1 MAAVH
6 FDPLFD
12 GHTHSHYCP
21 HGSRE
26 PLRGYLDRAVE
37 IGLRR
42 LAITEHIPAPD
53 GFVDPMGPNECYG
66 PIADLEP
73 YLAECER
80 LRDEYAD
87 RLEVLVGLEIDW
99 LGDAQGGWHE
109 PLLDLLDTVWDRL
122 DHEATLLSVHFLAD
136 TAVDGTPELAM
147 AIAGP
152 GQPPDAYHLAY
163 YEALRRALAAG
174 WTRGGRD
181 MRPRRVGH
189 LTLPRKFVRALP
201 LADPARVEEAALA
214 ALERIAREGLQLDV
228 NAAGLDKPDCGEI
241 YVPEPLLG
249 RAIEMGVEL
258 VFGSDAHAPRGVG
271 KHRDIVVAA
280 IEAHAS

>member
-1 MAAVH
+1 MAAVR
-6 FDPLFD
+6 FDPWFD
-12 GHTHSHYCP
+12 GHTHSHFCP

-37 IGLRR
+37 LGLRR

-53 GFVDPMGPNECYG
+53 GFIDPMGPGECYG
-66 PIADLEP
+66 PIADLDP
-73 YLAECER
+73 YLAECEA

-87 RLEVLVGLEIDW
+87 RVEVLIGLEIDW

-109 PLLDLLDTVWDRL
+109 PLLDILARVWPRL

-136 TAVDGTPELAM
+136 TAVDGTAALSM
-147 AIAGP
+147 RIAP
-152 GQPPDAYHLAY
+152 GEPADAYHLAY
-163 YEALRRALAAG
+163 YAALRRALDAS
-174 WTRGGRD
+174 WTRDGQD
-181 MRPRRVGH
+181 LRPRRVGH

-201 LADPARVEEAALA
+201 LTDPERVWAAALA
-214 ALERIAREGLQLDV
+214 TVDHIAREGLQLDV
-228 NAAGLDKPDCGEI
+228 NAAGLDKPDCGEL

-249 RAIEMGVEL
+249 RAIELGVEL

-271 KHRDIVVAA
+271 KHLDLVEAA
-280 IEAHAS
+280 IAAHTS